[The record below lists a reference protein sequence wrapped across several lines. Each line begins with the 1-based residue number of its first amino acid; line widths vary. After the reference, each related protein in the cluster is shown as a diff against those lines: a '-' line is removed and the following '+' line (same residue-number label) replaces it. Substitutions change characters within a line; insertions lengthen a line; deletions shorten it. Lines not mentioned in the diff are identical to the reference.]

1 MAFTLL
7 QAEGINLADTF
18 AFTGTVSGAGMSN
31 LTPAFQAS
39 VGSGGQAISDNSY
52 VKIQFS
58 VEQYD
63 SDGTYDASTN
73 YRWTPAESG
82 RFFIFSGLTV
92 IPDASGKFG
101 VSVGAFYKNGSMFQE
116 SKIDTRRS
124 DNTSTGSMHFHS
136 LTSIVDSDADDY
148 WEVYV
153 KSNNESGNDNSVRGH
168 GSEVLSWFGGYKI
181 A

>member
-82 RFFIFSGLTV
+82 RFFIYSGLTV
-92 IPDASGKFG
+92 IPDASG
-101 VSVGAFYKNGSMFQE
+101 
-116 SKIDTRRS
+116 
-124 DNTSTGSMHFHS
+124 
-136 LTSIVDSDADDY
+136 
-148 WEVYV
+148 
-153 KSNNESGNDNSVRGH
+153 
-168 GSEVLSWFGGYKI
+168 
-181 A
+181 